1 MFCPIP
7 RLLRPQDCYL
17 DGYCIEPKP
26 RWAQKVALGCA
37 SVGAQC
43 ACFLS
48 EVFLVKNQFFNKR
61 HLSAGRLSP
70 NDSVDFIIIYEKI
83 AVTG

>member
-1 MFCPIP
+1 M
-7 RLLRPQDCYL
+7 
-17 DGYCIEPKP
+17 GTE
-26 RWAQKVALGCA
+26 VALGCA

-48 EVFLVKNQFFNKR
+48 EVFLVKNQFPSKR

-83 AVTG
+83 DQPLSLDFIPRACGIRYIIPTCSWSAW